1 MISCS
6 SSTASSTPATS
17 RNVIFGES
25 TLMRLARDLPND
37 ITFEPPPWT
46 WFIRKIQN
54 PMKIRIGKTYV
65 SRLRITLERAGLTSQ
80 PLSLPSASAFCR
92 RCCSIA
98 AESPWT
104 QPDRVALL
112 VGALER
118 DLGRVVLRAQ
128 DDVVD
133 LTVVDL
139 LEELA
144 ERRLRRL
151 VAALDQL
158 GGEERQHDHDQ
169 DRERGALEEAAH
181 EPARIPR
188 AEVIRRDK
196 MVKATRGIAG
206 PKRVCAVWCA
216 ILCARLIKS
225 GQSSVS
231 TNAATYG
238 RFR

>member
-104 QPDRVALL
+104 QP
-112 VGALER
+112 
-118 DLGRVVLRAQ
+118 
-128 DDVVD
+128 
-133 LTVVDL
+133 TVYRFLSVPL
-139 LEELA
+139 SVTSAELSFV
-144 ERRLRRL
+144 RRTTLS
-151 VAALDQL
+151 
-158 GGEERQHDHDQ
+158 
-169 DRERGALEEAAH
+169 
-181 EPARIPR
+181 I
-188 AEVIRRDK
+188 
-196 MVKATRGIAG
+196 
-206 PKRVCAVWCA
+206 
-216 ILCARLIKS
+216 
-225 GQSSVS
+225 
-231 TNAATYG
+231 
-238 RFR
+238 